1 MDDPDATIRLDRP
14 GGAAPATPPPAAPA
28 SGGRPVV
35 LLVAGGVLV
44 LTAAA
49 LGAWFWLQRG
59 PEEPPPKPDIAT
71 VAPSAVP
78 APATPPAPIAP
89 VAPVVRVAPVAP
101 VAPTAP
107 IVPVAPGVPVVP
119 MPPVAPTRPPF
130 VVATEEA
137 IRDHRAT
144 EPTMFSLAG
153 NPRIFVVDFP
163 DLDRQGAALNRVAAL
178 IEKAGM
184 PRDRALN
191 DADLAAAIAR
201 SGETPATYYYGHNYR
216 GRDVEHFFSLA
227 SRDGISFTPEE
238 RWLHEQIGRIR
249 ARLPVGEDFAVVTVP
264 GIDARVDASMR
275 RAILHH
281 ELGHGHFFTNPA
293 FAAHV
298 ARVWRDV
305 FTEAERA
312 RFRAFLQSEGY
323 DPSQEEVMLN
333 EAMAYLIFTPDP
345 RFFTPA
351 HAGLDEAR
359 AEVLRAALR
368 EGAPL

>member
-14 GGAAPATPPPAAPA
+14 GGAVPAPKQPATVA
-28 SGGRPVV
+28 SSAKPIV
-35 LLVAGGVLV
+35 LVAGGSVLLLAV
-44 LTAAA
+44 AGA
-49 LGAWFWLQRG
+49 GAWFWLNGG
-59 PEEPPPKPDIAT
+59 PAEPPPKADT
-71 VAPSAVP
+71 VILAP
-78 APATPPAPIAP
+78 PPGPV
-89 VAPVVRVAPVAP
+89 VAPV
-101 VAPTAP
+101 P
-107 IVPVAPGVPVVP
+107 IVPVAPPRLL
-119 MPPVAPTRPPF
+119 PPAPLRA
-130 VVATEEA
+130 VEA
-137 IRDHRAT
+137 SEGTIRSHRAT
-144 EPTMFSLAG
+144 EPTLFTLAG

-163 DLDRQGAALNRVAAL
+163 DLDRQAAAMNRIAAL
-178 IEKAGM
+178 IEKVGA
-184 PRDRALN
+184 PRDRVLN
-191 DADLAAAIAR
+191 DADLAVAIAR

-216 GRDVEHFFSLA
+216 GRDIEHFFA
-227 SRDGISFTPEE
+227 MAERDGIPLTAEE
-238 RWLHEQIGRIR
+238 RWLRDQITLIR
-249 ARLPVGEDFAVVTVP
+249 AQVPAGQEFAIVSVP
-264 GIDARVDASMR
+264 GVDARVDESMR

-298 ARVWRDV
+298 ARVWREV

-323 DPSQEEVMLN
+323 DPAQEEVMLN

-359 AEVLRAALR
+359 ADVLRAALR